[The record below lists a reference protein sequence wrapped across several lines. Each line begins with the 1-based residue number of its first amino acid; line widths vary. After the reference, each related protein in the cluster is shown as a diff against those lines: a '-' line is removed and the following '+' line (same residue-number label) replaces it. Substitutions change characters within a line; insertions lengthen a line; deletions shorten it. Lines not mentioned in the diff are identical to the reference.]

1 VRRRR
6 NRSGETPNS
15 SASFLDRDRLLG
27 EPARLEDTPLSVVE
41 RGECSPSA
49 FLRLSDSSSVTITI
63 TDRGPYVKGRCID
76 VTKAGA
82 EAPSARTKDRGC
94 LPQLMCCP
102 ENSIL
107 RRLSQVVDQIW
118 EEYMKSQS
126 KTVLAS
132 VFAIIVATAVSA
144 QQPQPTAPPTT
155 SYGTPIGLEA
165 AKKVMAAA
173 EAEAVKNNWGMAIA
187 ILDSTGHIVMLHKL
201 DNTQYGSIAVAE
213 DKARSAIYYRRPT
226 KVFEDLVAQGG
237 IGLRTLALRG
247 ASPLEGGVPIIADG
261 KIIGAIGVSGAT
273 AVQDGQV
280 AKAGADAVK

>member
-1 VRRRR
+1 
-6 NRSGETPNS
+6 
-15 SASFLDRDRLLG
+15 
-27 EPARLEDTPLSVVE
+27 
-41 RGECSPSA
+41 
-49 FLRLSDSSSVTITI
+49 
-63 TDRGPYVKGRCID
+63 
-76 VTKAGA
+76 
-82 EAPSARTKDRGC
+82 
-94 LPQLMCCP
+94 
-102 ENSIL
+102 
-107 RRLSQVVDQIW
+107 
-118 EEYMKSQS
+118 MKSQS

-132 VFAIIVATAVSA
+132 VFAIVVATAVSA

>member
-1 VRRRR
+1 MNTHSR
-6 NRSGETPNS
+6 T
-15 SASFLDRDRLLG
+15 
-27 EPARLEDTPLSVVE
+27 
-41 RGECSPSA
+41 A
-49 FLRLSDSSSVTITI
+49 F
-63 TDRGPYVKGRCID
+63 
-76 VTKAGA
+76 GA
-82 EAPSARTKDRGC
+82 
-94 LPQLMCCP
+94 
-102 ENSIL
+102 IL
-107 RRLSQVVDQIW
+107 V
-118 EEYMKSQS
+118 MA
-126 KTVLAS
+126 LAIGGL
-132 VFAIIVATAVSA
+132 ASA
-144 QQPQPTAPPTT
+144 QQTQPTAPPTT
-155 SYGTPIGLEA
+155 AYGTPIGLEA

-247 ASPLEGGVPIIADG
+247 ASPLEGGVPIIVDD

-280 AKAGADAVK
+280 AKVGAAVAK